1 VARTPKGRAKPTGS
15 LRRGQ
20 PTRERYE
27 RILIVCEGEKTEPNY
42 FDEIRQEARI
52 PTLHIRILHSQEG
65 TQPLQVVHSAE
76 EEFKKTKQ
84 FEKVFAVFDRDDHT
98 TYANA
103 IARAES
109 LNGKLKNDEGKQVLF
124 KAIVSVPCFELW
136 LLLHYANIQS
146 YFHRREI
153 LHQLRTHIINY
164 EKGQDGIYKLT
175 KENLRV
181 ATERAQYL
189 KKHFSRI
196 PGDEAYTDV
205 DEIVGILR
213 AIRSS
218 NR

>member
-1 VARTPKGRAKPTGS
+1 MARTPKGRAKPTS
-15 LRRGQ
+15 HLRRGQ
-20 PTRERYE
+20 PTREPYE

-42 FDEIRQEARI
+42 FNEIRQEARI
-52 PTLHIRILHSQEG
+52 STLHIRILHSQEG
-65 TQPLQVVHSAE
+65 TQPLQVVNSAKL
-76 EEFKKTKQ
+76 EFEKTKQ
-84 FEKVFAVFDRDDHT
+84 FEKVFAVFDRDDHR
-98 TYANA
+98 TYADA
-103 IARAES
+103 ITRAEA
-109 LNGKLKNDEGKQVLF
+109 LNGKLENDEGKKVLF

-153 LHQLRTHIINY
+153 LHRLRTHIINY

-175 KENLRV
+175 KENITV
-181 ATERAQYL
+181 ATERSQYL
-189 KKHFSRI
+189 KNHFSRL

-213 AIRSS
+213 AIRSN

>member
-1 VARTPKGRAKPTGS
+1 VARTLKGRAKPTS
-15 LRRGQ
+15 NLRRRQ
-20 PTRERYE
+20 PTREPYD

-42 FDEIRQEARI
+42 FNEIRQEVRI
-52 PTLHIRILHSQEG
+52 STLHIRILHSEG
-65 TQPLQVVHSAE
+65 TQPLQVVSFAE
-76 EEFKKTKQ
+76 SEFQKTKQ

-103 IARAES
+103 IAKAES
-109 LNGKLKNDEGKQVLF
+109 LNGKLKNDEGKRVTF

-136 LLLHYANIQS
+136 LLLHYADIQS
-146 YFHRREI
+146 YFHRRVI

-175 KENLRV
+175 QENLTI
-181 ATERAQYL
+181 ATERSQFL
-189 KKHFSRI
+189 KKRFSRI

>member
-1 VARTPKGRAKPTGS
+1 M
-15 LRRGQ
+15 
-20 PTRERYE
+20 
-27 RILIVCEGEKTEPNY
+27 
-42 FDEIRQEARI
+42 
-52 PTLHIRILHSQEG
+52 HSREG
-65 TQPLQVVHSAE
+65 TQPLQVVRSAE
-76 EEFKKTKQ
+76 LEFQKTKQ

-98 TYANA
+98 TYADA
-103 IARAES
+103 ITKAES

-136 LLLHYANIQS
+136 LLLHYANVQS
-146 YFHRREI
+146 YFHRKEI
-153 LHQLRTHIINY
+153 LHRLRTYIINY

-175 KENLRV
+175 KENLTV
-181 ATERAQYL
+181 ATERSQYL

-196 PGDEAYTDV
+196 SGDEAYTDV